1 MCLLFFFSLSLAT
14 SEKSSHRGCS
24 LKVVLKTFAKLKLYK
39 EKQSGTGIFLWFLR
53 NFLKTSFLYNIS
65 GRLLYCYYLNY
76 QFFEVFFLLTYK
88 MCIYGSFGS
97 LCICFCFTLRVL
109 KIIQIV
115 LTLTKF
121 VLYVSWLKSCHLVFF
136 FESMNWFKKEKK
148 REKFSE
154 CFTHGSGKTIK
165 VFNQVFSN
173 MSWATKLKFSSTIL
187 QYFSYFI
194 RVAKMK
200 RNKSAI

>member
-1 MCLLFFFSLSLAT
+1 MF
-14 SEKSSHRGCS
+14 
-24 LKVVLKTFAKLKLYK
+24 LKLLRNWNFIKKDNTAQVFSCYFY
-39 EKQSGTGIFLWFLR
+39 GIFLKHLFYITFPGACAIVITWITNFLR
-53 NFLKTSFLYNIS
+53 FSF
-65 GRLLYCYYLNY
+65 
-76 QFFEVFFLLTYK
+76 FWLTR
-88 MCIYGSFGS
+88 CIYGSFGS

-194 RVAKMK
+194 RVAKVK
-200 RNKSAI
+200 KNKSAI